1 MTRYFRKQQREHG
14 FTLIE
19 LMVVVAVIAI
29 LAAIA
34 YPMYQDQMRKTRR
47 AQARADLVETIQKLE
62 RYHSARN
69 TYTGFA
75 VGDITNNQPL
85 FYAIAFDAAPT
96 DTTFAL
102 RATPTGPQASDRCAD
117 LTINHAGTKGQSG
130 AGMTTQ
136 DCW

>member
-1 MTRYFRKQQREHG
+1 MACYSGKPQREQG
-14 FTLIE
+14 FTLLE
-19 LMVVVAVIAI
+19 LMVVVIIVAV
-29 LAAIA
+29 LATIA

-47 AQARADLVETIQKLE
+47 AQARADMMQTIQKLE

-69 TYTGFA
+69 TYAGFA
-75 VGDITNNQPL
+75 ATEITSSQPS
-85 FYAIAFDAAPT
+85 FYTIAFDAAPT

-130 AGMTTQ
+130 AGMSTQ